1 MYRECR
7 HIKDDGQ
14 RCHSPAMKSKPY
26 CYFHTKLK
34 RMDSQ
39 PMIHI
44 PMLEDSTS
52 VLLGIGQVMRMLA
65 LDTMEIKRAG
75 IMLYGLQIATCVIK
89 QRAQA
94 RPEEYVRSVHDEAG
108 NDIDLS
114 QAMIRETPALAPE
127 NIVCEPPH
135 DCAQCEQKTNCEKL
149 SKVQKDAVENEFCN
163 KGRASESAEEFTLKQ
178 LCNNGTASAG
188 PYTAQKHTAG
198 LQPLPQI
205 RAEKPGAPSKPMP
218 DTSCPNTLAAA
229 WVGNIEPP
237 LHSTPT
243 KRAPGAP
250 SKPLPETPHSNT
262 LPSAWVGNIEPSP
275 HSRRTK
281 RTSQTGDLALSHPID
296 TTPSPH
302 TLRKIAEAS
311 LQ

>member
-1 MYRECR
+1 
-7 HIKDDGQ
+7 
-14 RCHSPAMKSKPY
+14 MKSKPY
-26 CYFHTKLK
+26 CYFHMKLK

-94 RPEEYVRSVHDEAG
+94 KPEEYVRSVHDEAG
-108 NDIDLS
+108 NDVDLS

-135 DCAQCEQKTNCEKL
+135 DCAQCEQKTNCEKR
-149 SKVQKDAVENEFCN
+149 
-163 KGRASESAEEFTLKQ
+163 RAALDG
-178 LCNNGTASAG
+178 GTHATG
-188 PYTAQKHTAG
+188 QNRTQDKP
-198 LQPLPQI
+198 
-205 RAEKPGAPSKPMP
+205 EKPGAPSKPMP
-218 DTSCPNTLAAA
+218 DTSCPNTLTA
-229 WVGNIEPP
+229 
-237 LHSTPT
+237 
-243 KRAPGAP
+243 
-250 SKPLPETPHSNT
+250 
-262 LPSAWVGNIEPSP
+262 AWVGNIEPSP

-281 RTSQTGDLALSHPID
+281 RTSQTGDLALSHPAHTID

-302 TLRKIAEAS
+302 TLRKIAPAS